1 MNFNDIG
8 LKDLVLDFDSND
20 LQDITIVQGDTK
32 TRGFKVLVSTN
43 NGEIIKASSQYEM
56 RLYGINSNYPDKSF
70 FTKGVIDGDF
80 YKVYISTDMASKSG
94 KLQLQLALFEG
105 TNALIQSRIK
115 EVDVYRSIANGGN
128 VGKDLVVDFGKLN
141 NALEIAEKQQK
152 KFDESL
158 VRQQAVESQIAEKH
172 TEVVQI
178 RDGLKDVLTTENA
191 RVEAEKKR
199 VSAEQIRSNQEEVR
213 QQLETT
219 RQSSENARQ
228 SNESTRQS
236 SEQQRQ
242 AEESTRKSEEQKR
255 ISAESNRSSEETKRD
270 NAEKI
275 RVENENKRISAENTR
290 SENDTQ
296 YNKNE
301 EQRQA
306 QESTRQTQEQ
316 QRVEAEK
323 QRQSQEDTRKQQ
335 EDTRSSQEKA
345 RQSQEQSRVDAES
358 KRTTSETTREESE
371 QARSTKETERQ
382 NAEQTRQS
390 NENTRQQQETD
401 RVEAEKQR
409 VKAESDRAGKFAGWD
424 KSMQGVIPTATSTV
438 AGIVRIDV
446 DGESTAVSKK
456 TYDEYFNYMME
467 SYSQTINSFNESW
480 SEKADKTHTH
490 KIADVE
496 GLTNKLAEK
505 ASNNDLADV
514 QANVDKK
521 ADKTH
526 KHSTSDITDLQTALD
541 SKLEQKDIS
550 TLKTQV
556 DTNTKSISG
565 ISTTLDNKANKT
577 DLNLKADKKH
587 THAINDVDGLRNTLD
602 NHERIFNSN
611 IGSISNLSDKLQ
623 YKASADSVAELE
635 KKVDEKANK
644 THKHSIADITNLQ
657 TKLDEKANDKALS
670 KLARDMLYKI
680 NSDTVK
686 NIFIIEKGASTTS
699 IPANSLIFEKE

>member
-1 MNFNDIG
+1 MNFNEIG

-43 NGEIIKASSQYEM
+43 NGEIIKASSNYEM

-70 FTKGVIDGDF
+70 FTKGTIDGDF

-105 TNALIQSRIK
+105 KNALIQSRIK

-128 VGKDLVVDFGKLN
+128 VGKDLVVDFGKLQD
-141 NALEIAEKQQK
+141 ALDRAEKQQK

-158 VRQQAVESQIAEKH
+158 VRQEAVESKIAEKH

-178 RDGLKDVLTTENA
+178 RDGLKDVLSTENA

-199 VSAEQIRSNQEEVR
+199 VSAENTRASQEK
-213 QQLETT
+213 T
-219 RQSSENARQ
+219 RQ

-236 SEQQRQ
+236 NETARQQKESTRESNETQRQ
-242 AEESTRKSEEQKR
+242 AEESTRKSDEQKR
-255 ISAESNRSSEETKRD
+255 ITAETSRNSSETKRD

-275 RVENENKRISAENTR
+275 RVENENKRVSAENKR
-290 SENDTQ
+290 SENDTK
-296 YNKNE
+296 YSKNE
-301 EQRQA
+301 QQRQTN
-306 QESTRQTQEQ
+306 ESTRQSQEK

-323 QRQSQEDTRKQQ
+323 QRQSQENTRKQS
-335 EDTRSSQEKA
+335 EDTRNSQEKT

-371 QARSTKETERQ
+371 QTRSTKETERQ

-390 NENTRQQQETD
+390 NEDTRQQQESD

-409 VKAESDRAGKFAGWD
+409 AKAESDRAGKFAGWD
-424 KSMQGVIPTATSTV
+424 KTMSGVIPTATSTV

-446 DGESTAVSKK
+446 DGESIAVSKKTFDVSIDEIIELRRSMIDDFNRALTEKAEATDVQKLTEKVDNFKVEAATSTTAGIVKIDVDGESTAVSKK
-456 TYDEYFNYMME
+456 SFDENVSALYE
-467 SYSQTINSFNESW
+467 AYSGTLNDINAMHTETNIKINA
-480 SEKADKTHTH
+480 KADKKHTH
-490 KIADVE
+490 KIADV
-496 GLTNKLAEK
+496 
-505 ASNNDLADV
+505 
-514 QANVDKK
+514 
-521 ADKTH
+521 
-526 KHSTSDITDLQTALD
+526 
-541 SKLEQKDIS
+541 
-550 TLKTQV
+550 
-556 DTNTKSISG
+556 
-565 ISTTLDNKANKT
+565 
-577 DLNLKADKKH
+577 
-587 THAINDVDGLRNTLD
+587 DGLQNTLD

-611 IGSISNLSDKLQ
+611 IGSISDLSDKLQ
-623 YKASADSVAELE
+623 FKASTDSVAELK